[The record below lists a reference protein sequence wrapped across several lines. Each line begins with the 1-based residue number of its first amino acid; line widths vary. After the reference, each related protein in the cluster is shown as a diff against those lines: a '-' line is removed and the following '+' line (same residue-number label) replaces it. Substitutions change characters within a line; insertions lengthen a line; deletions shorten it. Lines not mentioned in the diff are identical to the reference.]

1 MRKTRVLA
9 ALAAVGAFA
18 VAATLWAGAQ
28 ARLTGKVTD
37 SAGKPIEGVN
47 VTVTTPNLGRLKI
60 ALKSDKKGQYGTV
73 LNDATM
79 PYDVKFEKDGYVPW
93 QTKKKVPVGDI
104 GVVDA
109 RLLKPS
115 EAGAP
120 AGGQAAPAAP
130 SANEQ
135 AALSYNAGVDL
146 LNGGDRPGAEAK
158 FVEAVGKNADLPQAW
173 QALTQLAF
181 DKKDWAK
188 TLEYGQKAVD
198 LDPSVGAI
206 FAMLATAAT
215 QSGDKKAAAQWQA
228 KYDEAN
234 PDTPEILYNKGIDAY
249 NKKKLKE
256 AEGLLGKAVEAKPDF
271 ALAHFWL
278 GMTSF
283 TLNKKAAARE
293 HLQKY
298 VELDPSGSEVA
309 TAKEILP
316 LLK

>member
-1 MRKTRVLA
+1 MKKLRVLVA
-9 ALAAVGAFA
+9 LAGVAALALAAVAS
-18 VAATLWAGAQ
+18 AGAQ

-37 SAGKPIEGVN
+37 SGGKPIEGVT
-47 VTVTTPNLGRLKI
+47 VTLTTPNITTLKLT
-60 ALKSDKKGQYGTV
+60 LKTDKKGQYGTV

-79 PYDVKFEKDGYVPW
+79 PYDLKFEKEGYVAW

-109 RLLKPS
+109 KLLKPS

-120 AGGQAAPAAP
+120 AGTAAEAAP
-130 SANEQ
+130 STSEQ
-135 AALSYNAGVDL
+135 AALAYNAGVDL
-146 LNGGDRPGAEAK
+146 LHGGDKAGAEAK
-158 FVEAVGKNADLPQAW
+158 FLEASSKNADLPQAW
-173 QALTQLAF
+173 QALTQLAY

-188 TLEYGQKAVD
+188 VLEYGQKAAD
-198 LDPSVGAI
+198 LDPSVSAVY
-206 FAMLATAAT
+206 AMMAKAAT
-215 QSGDKKAAAQWQA
+215 ESGDKKASADWQA

-234 PDTPEILYNKGIDAY
+234 PDTPEMLYNKGIEAY

-256 AEGLLGKAVEAKPDF
+256 AESFLTKAAEAKPDF

-283 TLNKKAAARE
+283 TLNKKPAAKE

-298 VELDPSGSEVA
+298 LELEPSGSEAA

>member
-1 MRKTRVLA
+1 MKKLKVTAILA
-9 ALAAVGAFA
+9 ALGVLAIAAAM
-18 VAATLWAGAQ
+18 WAGAQ

-37 SAGKPIEGVN
+37 SAGQPIEGVA
-47 VTVTTPNLGRLKI
+47 VTVTTPNLGNLKI
-60 ALKSDKKGQYGTV
+60 QLKTDKKGQFGTV

-79 PYDVKFEKDGYVPW
+79 PYDLKFEKDGYVPW
-93 QTKKKVPVGDI
+93 MTKKKVPVGDI

-109 RLLKPS
+109 KLLKPS

-120 AGGQAAPAAP
+120 AGAVVPAAP

-135 AALSYNAGVDL
+135 AALAYNAGVDL
-146 LNGGDRPGAEAK
+146 LQSGDKAGAQAK
-158 FVEAVGKNADLPQAW
+158 FLDAVSKNADLPQAW
-173 QALTQLAF
+173 QALTQLAYE
-181 DKKDWAK
+181 KKDWPK
-188 TLEYGQKAVD
+188 TVEYGQKAAD

-206 FAMLATAAT
+206 YAMLAKAAAET
-215 QSGDKKAAAQWQA
+215 GDKKAAAEWEA
-228 KYDEAN
+228 KYAEAN
-234 PDTPEILYNKGIDAY
+234 PDTPETLYNKGVDAY

-256 AEGLLGKAVEAKPDF
+256 AEGFLTKAVEAKPDF

-293 HLQKY
+293 HLEKY
-298 VELDPSGSEVA
+298 VELEPSGAEVA
-309 TAKEILP
+309 TAKELLP

>member
-1 MRKTRVLA
+1 MKKTRVR
-9 ALAAVGAFA
+9 AVLTA
-18 VAATLWAGAQ
+18 VAGFGFAAILSAGAQ

-37 SAGKPIEGVN
+37 SAGKPIQGVN
-47 VTVTTPNLGRLKI
+47 VTVTTPNLGTLRI
-60 ALKSDKKGQYGTV
+60 VLKSDKKGQYGTV

-79 PYDVKFEKDGYVPW
+79 PYDVKFEKEGYVAW

-109 RLLKPS
+109 KLLKPS

-120 AGGQAAPAAP
+120 AVGTAPAAP
-130 SANEQ
+130 SGNEQ
-135 AALSYNAGVDL
+135 AALAYNAGVDL
-146 LNGGDRPGAEAK
+146 LNGGDKAGAEAK
-158 FVEAVGKNADLPQAW
+158 FQEATTKNPDLPQAW
-173 QALTQLAF
+173 QALTQLAY

-188 TLEYGQKAVD
+188 TLQYGQKAVE
-198 LDPSVGAI
+198 LDPSVGAVY
-206 FAMLATAAT
+206 AMLATAAT
-215 QSGDKKAAAQWQA
+215 QAGDKKAAAEWQA

-234 PDTPEILYNKGIDAY
+234 PDSPEILYNKGVQAY

-256 AEGLLGKAVEAKPDF
+256 AEGFLTKAVEAKPDF

-283 TLNKKAAARE
+283 TLNKKTPARE

-298 VELDPSGSEVA
+298 MELEPNGSEAA